1 MSVQLLT
8 IDSVSV
14 QVVYDFRNFVRAL
27 LRPLLIVDLLIFKLI
42 K

>member
-14 QVVYDFRNFVRAL
+14 QVVYDLRNFVRAL